1 MPEVLLA
8 TARAAAEAGASVVRR
23 LFRDATLG
31 VERKGAN
38 DFVTEADRG
47 SERAIVE
54 AIRRRHPDHAVLAEE
69 GTGGGAVSAGQV
81 EWLIDPLDG
90 TTNFLQGL
98 PMFCVSVA
106 CRRDGELLAGVV
118 LDPVRDEV
126 FEAARGAGATWN
138 GRPMRVS
145 ARPGL
150 DGAFLATGYPFKAH
164 AALDLY
170 LEVFRDVFLRARA
183 IRRCGAAAL
192 DLAYT
197 AAGVYDGFFE
207 FRLSPWDIAAG
218 ALLIAEAG
226 GVVSDLDGGPGHLAT
241 GNVVAGNP
249 AVQPELL
256 AVLRRHGGERAVERL
271 DPRQETGAGA
281 GAPAG
286 VPETAEPVGAAA
298 GEPRGGGGGMP

>member
-138 GRPMRVS
+138 GRPKIGRDCRDDS
-145 ARPGL
+145 A
-150 DGAFLATGYPFKAH
+150 
-164 AALDLY
+164 
-170 LEVFRDVFLRARA
+170 ARKDA
-183 IRRCGAAAL
+183 
-192 DLAYT
+192 D
-197 AAGVYDGFFE
+197 
-207 FRLSPWDIAAG
+207 
-218 ALLIAEAG
+218 
-226 GVVSDLDGGPGHLAT
+226 GPGDRRGGGEDRGRGDQENRRH
-241 GNVVAGNP
+241 VAGMMP
-249 AVQPELL
+249 
-256 AVLRRHGGERAVERL
+256 H
-271 DPRQETGAGA
+271 
-281 GAPAG
+281 
-286 VPETAEPVGAAA
+286 
-298 GEPRGGGGGMP
+298 EPRGVHSG

>member
-98 PMFCVSVA
+98 PMFCVSGA

-207 FRLSPWDIAAG
+207 FRLGPWDLAAG
-218 ALLIAEAG
+218 VLLIEEAG
-226 GVVSDLDGGPGHLAT
+226 GVVSDLDGGNRYLET
-241 GNVVAGNP
+241 GNLVAGTP
-249 AVQPELL
+249 AVHRDLL
-256 AVLRRHGGERAVERL
+256 ALVAEHASEAHLDEISPRDAPSSARPERA
-271 DPRQETGAGA
+271 
-281 GAPAG
+281 
-286 VPETAEPVGAAA
+286 
-298 GEPRGGGGGMP
+298 